1 MKILHLAPLF
11 FPDYSG
17 SSVRLYHLLS
27 HLPFEVDIVVNNKT
41 IDGECITLPKERFGN
56 INVHRVSLEPRG
68 ICSQLPFRY
77 FYHLAAKSNVKRLI
91 SGEKKIDVIHA
102 HGTGVTTGETAMES
116 SKRLKIPFVCEIHA
130 RRKDYISGWDKCFRN
145 IYAEHKTGQ
154 ILHSSS
160 QIITLTYS
168 LKNWLQRYYEVD
180 NKKITVIPNGVDVEA
195 FRPKLEYE
203 KEAKEIREKLGAANH
218 KIVMYSGYMDTL
230 NGITDLVQLLP
241 EIIRKRQ
248 EVYFLFVGYGP
259 EKDRIISLSQKH
271 PRNVKF
277 LAPVPHDKIP
287 VYYQMCDLFL
297 IPRPSTISTETLT
310 PLKLLETMAMEK
322 PVLASNVGG
331 IAEVIRHQKNG
342 YLFEKGDMGSLKQV
356 LLQILDNDDSQICRN
371 ARQTIVKKYRW
382 ERSAPILQEVY
393 QSLL

>member
-27 HLPFEVDIVVNNKT
+27 HLPFKVNIIVNNKT
-41 IDGECITLPKERFGN
+41 IDGEYITLPKERFGN
-56 INVHRVSLEPRG
+56 INVHRISLEPSG

-77 FYHLAAKSNVKRLI
+77 FYHVAAKSNITRLI
-91 SGEKKIDVIHA
+91 SREKEFDIIHA
-102 HGTGVTTGETAMES
+102 HGTGVTTGEAAMQS
-116 SKRLKIPFVCEIHA
+116 SKKLKIPFICEIHA
-130 RRKDYISGWDKCFRN
+130 RRKDYISGWNKPFRN
-145 IYAEHKTGQ
+145 IYAEYETRQ

-168 LKNWLQRYYEVD
+168 LKNWLQVSYEVD
-180 NKKITVIPNGVDVEA
+180 NKKITVIPNGVDIEA
-195 FRPKLEYE
+195 FRPKLQYE
-203 KEAKEIREKLGAANH
+203 KEGEEIREKLGADDQ

-230 NGITDLVQLLP
+230 NGITDLVQCLP
-241 EIIRKRQ
+241 EMINKRQ
-248 EVYFLFVGYGP
+248 DVCFLFVGYGP
-259 EKDRIISLSQKH
+259 EKDRIVSLSQKH

-277 LAPVPHDKIP
+277 LSPVPHDKMP

-297 IPRPSTISTETLT
+297 IPRPSTISTETIA
-310 PLKLLETMAMEK
+310 PLKLLEAMAMEK

-331 IAEVIRHQKNG
+331 IAEVIRHEKNG

-356 LLQILDNDDSQICRN
+356 LVQIVDNDNSQVCRN
-371 ARQTIVKKYRW
+371 ARETVVKKYMW
-382 ERSAPILQEVY
+382 ENSAAILQEVY

>member
-1 MKILHLAPLF
+1 MKILHLTSQF
-11 FPDYSG
+11 FPEHSG

-27 HLPFEVDIVVNNKT
+27 HLPFEVDIIVNNKN
-41 IDGECITLPKERFGN
+41 IDGEYISLPKERFGN
-56 INVHRVSLEPRG
+56 INVHRISLEPNG

-91 SGEKKIDVIHA
+91 SQEEEIDIIHA
-102 HGTGVTTGETAMES
+102 HGTGVITGEAAMES

-130 RRKDYISGWDKCFRN
+130 RRKDYISGWSKYFHN
-145 IYAEHKTGQ
+145 IYAEYKTGQ

-168 LKNWLQRYYEVD
+168 LKNWLQGYYRVD
-180 NKKITVIPNGVDVEA
+180 NRRITVIPNGVDMQT

-203 KEAKEIREKLGAANH
+203 KEAKEIREKLGVDNH
-218 KIVMYSGYMDTL
+218 KIVMYSGYMDTV
-230 NGITDLVQLLP
+230 NGITDLVEFLP
-241 EIIRKRQ
+241 EIIHKRRN
-248 EVYFLFVGYGP
+248 VCFLFVGYGP
-259 EKDRIISLSQKH
+259 EKDRVLSLSQRY
-271 PRNVKF
+271 PWNVKF
-277 LAPVPHDKIP
+277 LSPVPHNKMPI
-287 VYYQMCDLFL
+287 YYQMCDLFL
-297 IPRPSTISTETLT
+297 IPRPSTVSTETLT

-331 IAEVIRHQKNG
+331 IAEVIRHGKNG

-382 ERSAPILQEVY
+382 ERSAAILQEVY